1 MKQWFSGLVVSAFI
15 LLSSATLAQG
25 DQHNGTQQSQD
36 KFARLPAMVQCSTAQ
51 VMKDFLSSYGE
62 LEFAVGKSFI
72 IIPDGRMLPGD
83 MSFYYNSEK
92 TSYTI
97 VVKLNGVDMW
107 CITNMG
113 TEFAPGNPARGSAL

>member
-25 DQHNGTQQSQD
+25 DQHNGMQQSQD
-36 KFARLPAMVQCSTAQ
+36 KFARLPAMVQCSNGQT
-51 VMKDFLSSYGE
+51 MLDFLESYGE
-62 LEFAVGKSFI
+62 QEFAVGKSFI
-72 IIPDGRMLPGD
+72 VIPDGRMMPGD

-92 TSYTI
+92 TSYSI
-97 VVKLNGVDMW
+97 VIKLTGIDMW

-113 TEFAPGNPARGSAL
+113 TEFAPGNPVKGEAL